1 MSKQNNPQNQLT
13 MFNYTSSSTYGDPDA
28 DITIDPEPVTRDVTY
43 SCCLTRTLPIE
54 TTDYI
59 PAETTAQMPFAVTVG
74 DDFSDTDW
82 LAEYHERN
90 LTPSQL
96 IARLGSIARNLAEGI
111 IPNKPAA
118 YWQRLARECEG
129 WTISDEEAY
138 TGD

>member
-1 MSKQNNPQNQLT
+1 
-13 MFNYTSSSTYGDPDA
+13 MFNYTYTSTYGDPDA
-28 DITIDPEPVTRDVTY
+28 DIVINTEPISRDVTY
-43 SCCLTRTLPIE
+43 SCCLTRTTPVE

-96 IARLGSIARNLAEGI
+96 IARLGCIARNLAAGTL
-111 IPNKPAA
+111 PPKTPL
-118 YWQRLARECEG
+118 YWKRLARECEG

>member
-1 MSKQNNPQNQLT
+1 MYYST
-13 MFNYTSSSTYGDPDA
+13 STYGDPDA
-28 DITIDPEPVTRDVTY
+28 DIAINPEPIQRDVTY
-43 SCCLTRTLPIE
+43 SCCLTRTTAVE

-59 PAETTAQMPFAVTVG
+59 PAETTAQMPFAICPK

-82 LAEYHERN
+82 LAEYHGHN
-90 LTPSQL
+90 LTPTQL
-96 IARLGSIARNLAEGI
+96 IARLGSIARNLAEGT
-111 IPNKPAA
+111 IPNKTAA